1 MAQDQAHVALTPTG
15 AYETEYSV
23 YVYHY
28 ADDIEDGYT
37 DWEMKSAT
45 YDEKDAMDQ
54 AQSLYNS
61 REFKKVEVKKK
72 YFDEKFGRMID
83 ATYKVFQHKRRASR
97 RSSVM
102 ALLGLSCF
110 VGFGLLAYPFIGNF

>member
-1 MAQDQAHVALTPTG
+1 MAQEIVHASITTG
-15 AYETEYSV
+15 IPETEYSV

-37 DWEMKSAT
+37 DWEMKAAT
-45 YDEKDAMDQ
+45 LDVQEAVDQ
-54 AQSLYNS
+54 AQSLYNT

-72 YFDEKFGRMID
+72 YFDAKFGRVID
-83 ATYKVFQHKRRASR
+83 ATHKVFQNKRRASR

-110 VGFGLLAYPFIGNF
+110 VGIGLIAVPFIGRF